1 MKTSKI
7 YWFLLCVFFAF
18 LYLNCNKKYPRIIR
32 VLLTDTITG
41 KPIANMTIDYT
52 QTKNPFLTDKE
63 TYDPNGWFT
72 FRKPNYYDG
81 KVKTDSN
88 GYAEFKLEKT
98 GMDYVNFYVFKNEMH
113 EKEFDYYY
121 KYIKLDEVERKE
133 AKSHVY
139 KIQLYPATKNL
150 TYKVILKFKNPVN
163 GTNNNDSITLRNYI
177 ISNYHVEDW
186 DSRYENNLNFKLKIQ
201 RGEELE
207 DSSAVF
213 FAPNANH
220 KQTRKVRMYFRGK
233 IGKKKYGTCG
243 DDAKEFTLEPNKL
256 NRIIL
261 DFD

>member
-1 MKTSKI
+1 MKIINI
-7 YWFLLCVFFAF
+7 YYFTLLVILVTVQVGCK
-18 LYLNCNKKYPRIIR
+18 KKYPRTIR
-32 VLLTDTITG
+32 ILLTDTLTGNPIPNITL
-41 KPIANMTIDYT
+41 DYI
-52 QTKNPFLTDKE
+52 QTKNPFLTDKK
-63 TYDPNGWFT
+63 TYQPNGWFT
-72 FRKPNYYDG
+72 IRKPDYYDG
-81 KVKTDSN
+81 KVKTESN
-88 GYAEFKLEKT
+88 GYAEFRLEKT
-98 GMDYVNFYVFKNEMH
+98 GMDYVNFYTYKDEMH

-150 TYKVILKFKNPVN
+150 AYKVILKFKNPVN

-186 DSRYENNLNFKLKIQ
+186 DYRYENNLNFKLKIQ
-201 RGEELE
+201 RGEQLE

-233 IGKKKYGTCG
+233 IGMKKYGTCG